1 MPKTDEPFSNIE
13 EPWKLIKLYF
23 DNCHLSQLVRHQLES
38 YNDFIDTQL
47 EKTIQMFNPIII
59 RSQNDFE
66 DPNKNFHLDI
76 HINVENL
83 VIYRAQ
89 IFENNGA
96 TKMMFPN
103 QARVRNFTY
112 SSLMTVDLKVQYII
126 TTGDT
131 VKIIPRIFKK
141 INIGKMPIML
151 RSSICILS
159 HYKNMNEH
167 ITEECKYDPGGY
179 FIINGSEK
187 TVITQER
194 TAENKI
200 FCFTTPKNTK
210 WSHMSDI
217 KSVPDDKIISPKQV
231 SIMKCRK
238 NNGFGFGLYVQLP
251 KLKIVIPLFILFK
264 ALGII
269 SDKEIASYIVLDL
282 EKCNPVLL
290 NSLKASMLD
299 AQTTGTKEDAIN
311 YMIKHVTYIV
321 FNMTPEEGYIKKR
334 AFLLEMLERDF
345 LPHCKTHANKIYF
358 LGYMTNTLLKVS
370 LGILPETD
378 RDSYKN
384 KRLDTCGSLL
394 NNLFRNY
401 YNKFTKDLSKQVS
414 KEINI
419 GSWRTTLDYYNI
431 MNDTNI
437 YKIIKSL
444 TIENGFK
451 RALSTG
457 DFGIKHYN
465 STKVGVAQVLSRMTY
480 ISALSHLRRVN
491 TPIDKSGKLIAPR
504 KLHNT
509 SCFYLCCAET
519 PEGHSV
525 GVVKNLC
532 YLTHITNPS
541 ESECIYTYVKDH
553 ILSCETLKPC
563 DTFNKVKVIVNGTWV
578 GIAKE
583 PLKLYAMLKE
593 YKFGGILNIYTSIV
607 FDYANKEINICN
619 SAGRLTRPVLRMGK
633 DNKLLFTPKIL
644 RKIEEEGLGWSDL
657 LLKTKLKDSIIEYID
672 PMEQNSSVIA
682 MKWTDS
688 NPDMRYTHCE
698 IHPSTLFGVL
708 ASCIPFP
715 EHNQAPRN
723 TYQCAMG
730 KQAMGMYVTNF
741 DKRMDKT
748 AYVLNYS
755 GKPLVDTRIMN
766 MLGLNVVPSGC
777 QVIVAIMTHTGYN
790 QEDSVLLN
798 KGSIDRGL
806 FQATIYHT
814 EKDEDKKLNGTQEVR
829 SKPNKKNTK
838 GMKLGNYDKINA
850 DGVVDEN
857 TILRNRDIFIAKMLP
872 IKEARNDITTS
883 IKYQDE
889 SKIFKTDE
897 EVYVDKNMI
906 DRNGDGY
913 TFCKTRLRATR
924 KPVIGDKFSS
934 RHGQKGTVGNII
946 EEANMPF
953 CGNGLKPDIII
964 NPHAI
969 PSRMTIA
976 QLKETLL
983 GKVLLELGMFGDGTS
998 FTDLSV
1004 KSICSKLLDVGY
1016 EVHGNEVMYN
1026 GETGEQ
1032 LSSSIFIGPCFYQ
1045 RLKHMVID
1053 KAHSRSIGPCANLT
1067 RQPLEGRRNVGGLRF
1082 GEMERDCMISH
1093 GAARFTIDRLL
1104 HCSDKFTVTVC
1115 KSCGMIV
1122 PFNAEKNINIC
1133 KTCNNRVDF
1142 ATVDIPYACKLLSQ
1156 ELISMNIAPR
1166 FVTR

>member
-1 MPKTDEPFSNIE
+1 MSKSGKTFSNIE

-23 DNCHLSQLVRHQLES
+23 DKCHLSQLVRHQLES
-38 YNDFIDTQL
+38 YNDFIDNQL

-59 RSQNDFE
+59 RSENDFDE
-66 DPNKNFHLDI
+66 QNKNYHLDI

-83 VIYRAQ
+83 IIYRAQ

-103 QARVRNFTY
+103 QARLRNFTY
-112 SSLMTVDLKVQYII
+112 SSLMTVDFKVQYII
-126 TTGDT
+126 RNGDNIQ
-131 VKIIPRIFKK
+131 IIPQIFKK
-141 INIGKMPIML
+141 INIGKIPIML
-151 RSSICILS
+151 RSNICILN
-159 HYKNMNEH
+159 HYKNINTH
-167 ITEECKYDPGGY
+167 VTEECKYDPGGY

-187 TVITQER
+187 TVLTQER
-194 TAENKI
+194 TAENII
-200 FCFTTPKNTK
+200 FCFKTAKNTK
-210 WSHMSDI
+210 WSHISEI
-217 KSVPDDKIISPKQV
+217 KSVPDSKIISPKQI
-231 SIMKCRK
+231 SIMKSRK
-238 NNGFGFGLYVQLP
+238 NNGFGFGLYIQIP
-251 KLKIVIPLFILFK
+251 KLKQVIPLFILFR
-264 ALGII
+264 ALGIV

-290 NSLKASMLD
+290 HSLKASMLD
-299 AQTTGTKEDAIN
+299 SQSIMSQEDAIN
-311 YMIKHVTYIV
+311 YMIKHVTYIAI
-321 FNMTPEEGYIKKR
+321 NMTPQEGYQKKR
-334 AFLLEMLERDF
+334 AFLLDTLENDL
-345 LPHCKTHANKIYF
+345 LPHCKIKAHKIYF
-358 LGYMTNTLLKVS
+358 IGHMTNTLLKVS
-370 LGILPETD
+370 LGMLPETD

-401 YNKFTKDLSKQVS
+401 YNKFVKDISKQVI

-419 GSWRTTLDYYNI
+419 GSWRTTLDYINI
-431 MNDTNI
+431 INTTNI
-437 YKIIKSL
+437 YKIVKSL

-525 GVVKNLC
+525 GVVKNLS
-532 YLTHITNPS
+532 YLTHITIPS
-541 ESECIYTYVKDH
+541 ESECIYDYIKEH
-553 ILSCETLKPC
+553 IISCETLKP
-563 DTFNKVKVIVNGTWV
+563 DATFNKVKVIVNGTWI

-583 PLKLYAMLKE
+583 PMQLYALLKE
-593 YKFGGILNIYTSIV
+593 YKYGGIINIYTSIV
-607 FDYANKEINICN
+607 FDYANKVINICN
-619 SAGRLTRPVLRMGK
+619 DAGRLTRPVLRMDK
-633 DNKLLFTPKIL
+633 NNKLIFTPEIL
-644 RKIEEEGLGWSDL
+644 EQIEREKLCWSDL
-657 LLKTKLKDSIIEYID
+657 LIKTKLEDSIIEYID
-672 PMEQNSSVIA
+672 PLEQNSSVIA
-682 MKWTDS
+682 MKW
-688 NPDMRYTHCE
+688 NEENNIRYTHCE

-755 GKPLVDTRIMN
+755 SKPLVDTRIMN
-766 MLGLNVVPSGC
+766 MLGLNIVPSGC

-790 QEDSVLLN
+790 QEDSILLN
-798 KGSIDRGL
+798 KASIDRGL

-814 EKDEDKKLNGTQEVR
+814 EKDEDKKLNGTQEIR
-829 SKPNKKNTK
+829 TKPNKKNTK
-838 GMKLGNYDKINA
+838 CMKLGNYDKINSQ
-850 DGVVDEN
+850 GVVDEN
-857 TILRNRDIFIAKMLP
+857 TILRNRDVFMAKMLP

-883 IKYQDE
+883 IKYIDE

-897 EVYVDKNMI
+897 EVYVDKNVI

-934 RHGQKGTVGNII
+934 RHGQKGTVGNLIS
-946 EEANMPF
+946 EENMPF
-953 CGNGLKPDIII
+953 CDNGLKPDIII

-1004 KSICSKLLDVGY
+1004 ESICSKLLDVGY
-1016 EVHGNEVMYN
+1016 EAHGNEVMYN
-1026 GETGEQ
+1026 GESGEQ
-1032 LSSSIFIGPCFYQ
+1032 ISTSIFIGPCFYQ

-1053 KAHSRSIGPCANLT
+1053 KAHSRSIGPSANLT

-1104 HCSDKFTVTVC
+1104 HCSDKFTTTVC

-1122 PFNAEKNINIC
+1122 PFNLDKNINIC
-1133 KTCNNRVDF
+1133 KTCNNRVNF
-1142 ATVDIPYACKLLSQ
+1142 ATVDIPYACKLLTQ

-1166 FVTR
+1166 FVTK